1 MSEFSYTLTQHACR
15 VCHGRVLKRV
25 HMDGRS
31 LYRCAC
37 CGVEGVGSHTSICT
51 CGMTW
56 RRGKAA
62 INAGI
67 RCVENDARTP
77 ECMAEIVAV
86 SVEPPR
92 P

>member
-1 MSEFSYTLTQHACR
+1 M
-15 VCHGRVLKRV
+15 GRVLKRA
-25 HMDGRS
+25 HFDGRS

-37 CGVEGVGSHTSICT
+37 CGVEGEGSHTSICT

-56 RRGKAA
+56 RKGKAA

-67 RCVENDARTP
+67 RCVENDQRTP